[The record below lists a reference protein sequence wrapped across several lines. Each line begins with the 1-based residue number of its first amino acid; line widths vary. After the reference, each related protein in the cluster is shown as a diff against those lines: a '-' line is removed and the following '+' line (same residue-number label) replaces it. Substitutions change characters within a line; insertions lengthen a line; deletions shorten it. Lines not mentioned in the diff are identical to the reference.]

1 MAKKIKTKCRFRS
14 EDLRWLLVRST
25 LAIVIMAFATYFCDY
40 LFDTIILVRY
50 GQHLQPINFFVTY
63 PNP

>member
-14 EDLRWLLVRST
+14 PEDLRWLLVRST
-25 LAIVIMAFATYFCDY
+25 LAIVIMAFATFFSDY

-50 GQHLQPINFFVTY
+50 GNIYNLSIFL
-63 PNP
+63 

>member
-1 MAKKIKTKCRFRS
+1 M
-14 EDLRWLLVRST
+14 
-25 LAIVIMAFATYFCDY
+25 VIGPQHTGNSNYGTTFSDY

-50 GQHLQPINFFVTY
+50 GQHLQPQFFVTY